1 MIRIMTWNIGSF
13 SFLKYIKYFG
23 IKYKGQKIIH
33 EYFQP
38 KINGDFVSKS
48 IEKINPDILFLQEFY
63 FAEDT
68 KYIEI
73 LKNYPYQ
80 KLINTWYHKHSI
92 LVASKYEFTVTEK
105 DNFPIIFCKGLN
117 LIPIHLNSYYASKRV
132 SDLITLNKI
141 TKNLQNIIIL
151 GDTNIWS
158 KGDFFFFRNDRRGYK
173 IITKHLIDFSK
184 NIFSTSYFGL
194 GFDKVFGSSN
204 LKISK
209 IESPQTRSHFMDHYP
224 VVFELLFDKIV
235 V

>member
-1 MIRIMTWNIGSF
+1 MIRILTWNIGSF

-33 EYFQP
+33 EYFQS
-38 KINGDFVSKS
+38 KINGDFISKS
-48 IEKINPDILFLQEFY
+48 IKKIDPDILFLQEFY
-63 FAEDT
+63 FSEDT

-92 LVASKYEFTVTEK
+92 LIASKHKFTILEK
-105 DNFPIIFCKGLN
+105 DKFSIISYGKLNF
-117 LIPIHLNSYYASKRV
+117 IPIHLNSYYASKRLK
-132 SDLITLNKI
+132 DLITLNKI

-158 KGDFFFFRNDRRGYK
+158 RGNFFFFKNDKRGYK
-173 IITKHLIDFSK
+173 TITEYLLDFSK
-184 NIFSTSYFGL
+184 EIISTSYFGL
-194 GFDKVFGSSN
+194 EFDKVFGSKN

-209 IESPQTRSHFMDHYP
+209 VESPKIRNHFMDHYP
-224 VVFELLFDKIV
+224 VG
-235 V
+235 